1 MKKTLMV
8 LTFALCATFVF
19 AQTATP
25 HMKGVAKASTKEN
38 PVQKGNASSIFT
50 KDGATL
56 CTVDFSA
63 DNQGYSTGVIT
74 GGLEGHG
81 QNYDYAMWRRWP
93 NVDSL
98 TLVNASSTYP
108 YITQLMGGPQNFY
121 RNIFNWAD
129 TATSSAENG
138 FMFMLMYEQRSR
150 FSGNFNAF
158 IRIDSIDVSTA
169 NVIDVRFFQRYR
181 KYYDNC
187 YIDYNTT
194 GNIWN
199 EVEINVTGVD
209 LGVNDDLAGFIS
221 YSLPVAA
228 ASGDNVN
235 IRIRWKSLDAAH
247 SYGYWWLIDDVS
259 VVAGDND
266 RMKKFTEEYV
276 EGNYGMIPQNM
287 QINPAWF
294 GIVQNNG
301 SNTQNNVIGTIH
313 HLNAAQDVETEID
326 MYNNQTIPYDEFKN
340 VVVDKA
346 GWLYMDSLEYRGW
359 YGYIDHTPHGTGV
372 NLPTETLGDNFIFT
386 TLGNSSLNLDFDTQ
400 YYRVTGLEN
409 GYYRWGHDNGVL
421 VYLPTNIWCFGYIE
435 DGGTWFVSEDPE
447 DVTFYGAGYTV
458 TSRFTTDANVP
469 EGWVIRGVELV
480 ASPVNGYHSTG
491 ARLSSVL
498 LYDDYDGGSVRFPS
512 IMTGANVK
520 TITDQDVNDSLVIG
534 RNSAGY
540 LEPGNYHTVI
550 INFPEQPAL
559 EPNTSY
565 RIGYSLED
573 DSYFA
578 LAHES
583 YGTYRIASPTRP
595 DEYDTIIR
603 FRNNEATAKYARYFA
618 PNQYQNYI
626 NDPSYGGTGSS
637 STFARNSVNPMI
649 RMLVGPAQA
658 VNRVNINI
666 ECENTDYGTVAY
678 GGEEKCGETITP
690 VEGSTATVVASTAT
704 WCTVDSVIVDGV
716 SIEPWDE
723 VTEEG
728 DPHLLAAYDSSAHV
742 WMYQYIFDE
751 VMGDHTIKFI
761 FAEGEA
767 PIISIDPA
775 AAGVRMNLQ
784 PNPATSLVNMNIE
797 GVTGM
802 VNCMLIDMSGRVVYN
817 QNVNAE
823 TAQTINVSNLAK
835 GAYFVRITND
845 KFTKVEKLIVR

>member
-25 HMKGVAKASTKEN
+25 HMKGVAKASTKVN
-38 PVQKGNASSIFT
+38 PVQKGNVSSIFT

-74 GGLEGHG
+74 GGIEGHG

-98 TLVNASSTYP
+98 TLINASATYP
-108 YITQLMGGPQNFY
+108 YITQAWGGPQYFY
-121 RNIFNWAD
+121 RSIFNMAD
-129 TATSSAENG
+129 TTTSTAENG
-138 FMFMLMYEQRSR
+138 FMFMMMFEQRTR
-150 FSGNFNAF
+150 NSGNFNAF
-158 IRIDSIDVSTA
+158 IRIDSIDVSSA

-181 KYYDNC
+181 KYYDFC
-187 YIDYNTT
+187 YIDYNTDGT
-194 GNIWN
+194 TWH
-199 EVEINVTGVD
+199 ETEINVTGID
-209 LGVNDDLAGFIS
+209 LEVNDDLAGFIS
-221 YSLPVAA
+221 YTLPVAA
-228 ASGDNVN
+228 AEGNNVD
-235 IRIRWKSLDAAH
+235 IRIRWKSLDANHA
-247 SYGYWWLIDDVS
+247 YGYWWLIDDVS
-259 VVAGDND
+259 VIAGDDN
-266 RMKKFTEEYV
+266 RLKKFTTEYV
-276 EGNYGMIPQNM
+276 EGNYAMVPQGMP
-287 QINPAWF
+287 INPAWF
-294 GIVQNNG
+294 GVVQNNG
-301 SNTQNNVIGTIH
+301 FYPQNNVIGTIH

-326 MYNNQTIPYDEFKN
+326 MYNNQTIPVSEFKN
-340 VVVDKA
+340 VVVDKS

-359 YGYIDHTPHGTGV
+359 YGYTDHTPHGTGV
-372 NLPTETLGDNFIFT
+372 ALPTENLGDNFIFT
-386 TLGNSSLNLDFDTQ
+386 TLGNSNTTLDYDTM

-421 VYLPTNIWCFGYIE
+421 VYLPTNIWCFGFVYD
-435 DGGTWFVSEDPE
+435 DGWFVSEDPDE
-447 DVTFYGAGYTV
+447 VQWYGAGYTV

-480 ASPVNGYHSTG
+480 ASPVSGAHSTG

-498 LYDDYDGGSVRFPS
+498 MYDEYDGGTVRFPS

-520 TITDQDVNDSLVIG
+520 TITDQDVNDSIVIG
-534 RNSAGY
+534 RNTAGY
-540 LEPGNYHTVI
+540 LEPGNYRTVI

-578 LAHES
+578 LAQES
-583 YGTYRIASPTRP
+583 YGRYRIASPTRP
-595 DEYDTIIR
+595 DDYDTIIY
-603 FRNNEATAKYARYFA
+603 FRNNEATAKYASFFA
-618 PNQYQNYI
+618 PNQYQNFI
-626 NDPSYGGTGSS
+626 NDPFYGGTGSS
-637 STFARNSVNPMI
+637 SRFASNAVNPMI

-658 VNRVNINI
+658 VNRVNISI
-666 ECENTDYGTVAY
+666 ECENSDYGTVAY

-704 WCTVDSVIVDGV
+704 WCTVSEVIVDGV
-716 SIEPWDE
+716 SVEPWDE
-723 VTEEG
+723 TTEEG
-728 DPHLLAAYDSSAHV
+728 DENLIAVYDEDAHV
-742 WMYQYIFDE
+742 WMYQYSFAN
-751 VMGDHTIKFI
+751 VMGDHTIKFV
-761 FAEGEA
+761 FAEGQ
-767 PIISIDPA
+767 PISIDPA

-802 VNCMLIDMSGRVVYN
+802 VNCVLIDMSGRVVYN